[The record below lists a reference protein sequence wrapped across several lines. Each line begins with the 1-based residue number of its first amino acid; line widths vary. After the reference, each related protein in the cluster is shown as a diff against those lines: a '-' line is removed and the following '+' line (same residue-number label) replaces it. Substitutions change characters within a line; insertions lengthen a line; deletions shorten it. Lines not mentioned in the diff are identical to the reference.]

1 MGAAM
6 TLADYSIVAFALLN
20 GGRTVAY
27 VPQMVRVYRDPHD
40 AAAVSLLTW
49 VLFAAA
55 NAATVCYALTVS
67 EDRIMA
73 IVFALNALSCLA
85 IVGLTASKRIDV
97 ARRAPMLWHRI
108 ASLRH
113 SRGVVRASMFPQ
125 VRPPHYGGDYSP
137 CAQYRDEMIR
147 QGLMS

>member
-1 MGAAM
+1 M
-6 TLADYSIVAFALLN
+6 TLADYSVAAFALLN

-27 VPQMVRVYRDPHD
+27 FPQMIRVYRDPHD

-55 NAATVCYALTVS
+55 NAATVGYALTVS
-67 EDRIMA
+67 DDRIMA
-73 IVFALNALSCLA
+73 IVFALNAVCCLA
-85 IVGLTASKRIDV
+85 IVGLTAFKRIDV
-97 ARRAPMLWHRI
+97 AHRATMLCHRI

-113 SRGVVRASMFPQ
+113 SQNLLS
-125 VRPPHYGGDYSP
+125 
-137 CAQYRDEMIR
+137 RDLFTEAGSQCWGQDFTPSARHRDDMIR

>member
-1 MGAAM
+1 M

-49 VLFAAA
+49 VFFAAS
-55 NAATVCYALTVS
+55 NAATVCYALAVS

-73 IVFALNALSCLA
+73 IVFALNALSCVA
-85 IVGLTASKRIDV
+85 IVGLTASKRLDV
-97 ARRAPMLWHRI
+97 ARRATMLWRRI
-108 ASLRH
+108 ASLRQ
-113 SRGVVRASMFPQ
+113 SQGLVQAGMFQ
-125 VRPPHYGGDYSP
+125 QITPPHYGRSYAPSER
-137 CAQYRDEMIR
+137 YRDDMIR

>member
-1 MGAAM
+1 M
-6 TLADYSIVAFALLN
+6 TLADYSMIAFALLN

-40 AAAVSLLTW
+40 AAAVSLVTW

-55 NAATVCYALTVS
+55 NIATVCYALTAS
-67 EDRIMA
+67 NDRIMA
-73 IVFALNALSCLA
+73 IMFSFNAISCLA
-85 IVGLTASKRIDV
+85 IVALTAYKRTDV
-97 ARRAPMLWHRI
+97 ARRATLLWHSI
-108 ASLRH
+108 ASLRY
-113 SRGVVRASMFPQ
+113 SQEGVQAGMFPQ

-137 CAQYRDEMIR
+137 SAQYRDEMIR

>member
-1 MGAAM
+1 M

-73 IVFALNALSCLA
+73 IVFALNALSCVA

-97 ARRAPMLWHRI
+97 ARRATMLWRRI

-113 SRGVVRASMFPQ
+113 SQALVERHVFAEARSQRRGQ
-125 VRPPHYGGDYSP
+125 DDSP
-137 CAQYRDEMIR
+137 SARHRDNMIF